1 MAVVGHAYV
10 VVHAITDS
18 VAGEI
23 TSAFSGQKIRRAAEY
38 GGEDL
43 SNGILRGFS
52 RAFANDKNNAFSK
65 FARQFDELYPEA
77 DRLRRTFV
85 KLNRTGMVVQSGLGA
100 LVGSLGAVVG
110 AAGALLGPL
119 AGLVS
124 SFGALGSAA
133 ITARVGLGV
142 AQYALGGVAAA
153 VKNATKETSGYG
165 MSVEELR
172 EALQQL
178 KFDQE
183 EAEISVDRAALNM
196 EKAYKTML
204 RTQDLA
210 PSSLLRRDAE
220 IAFREAELAY
230 RKAKDREADL
240 ANGTIDPG
248 GGGAATDP
256 FADLTPSQRA
266 FAEYL
271 VSIND
276 IFKDLRESAANGF
289 LPLLQS
295 QIQRLLDSNVM
306 DVLETRFYQIGQGA
320 GLAVARF
327 VDVLMSNNNLA
338 NFNIVLGQMAVILPR
353 FGTIAGNIFDALLS
367 TLTALNPVTTRF
379 VDFLER
385 KTGSLA
391 RFLDIKNANGQL
403 TAFFDRAGQI
413 AADFGA
419 FFGGV
424 FNGFGDM
431 IAANFGPG
439 SPGDTLLGWLKK
451 VGEGFANKDLVG
463 LDKYFD
469 GAVDNFIRMAQT
481 LGGAIETIVRAG
493 SSSAVRAF
501 WDTLDRGS
509 YAFDQVVRNFVE
521 SGPAF
526 ANLLRSLTEVIAIL
540 SDAGPVE
547 AFINTLSMAFDGL
560 ARFLAQIEPLI
571 KALGPIFGI
580 VSAMTL
586 LFSILGKVIMVFGS
600 FIAIA
605 AKGIGVLGG
614 LSVATTT
621 QTIATTGLTAA
632 TKASTAALLTSPV
645 GIVVA
650 LAAAVAGLALAVNAV
665 DEANKQKAIED
676 ITNAVN
682 SGTGSIKEASQ
693 AAEGM
698 SASYSKVNESL
709 NETNHS
715 WSDAAYNME
724 HATAVAKESGKNI
737 DAVGSALANFAVTD
751 LAKAQEAFRKY
762 RFEVMEIGDKELLN
776 GMGDFKDALIDQA
789 DQLDINIRKTDG
801 TIDVQKLYT
810 FAMGDGEYA
819 SRKYAAAQEAVA
831 EAERIVAE
839 EAKRVWDET
848 VKLQQELSTA
858 AVEASGWRSA
868 VSKAYEGVKDK
879 AAKTVEEQKK
889 LDKQLLKDTLKNM
902 SEALGASTEFLD
914 DLAILQKKGLSG
926 AALEVIK
933 SAGEAAPA
941 LARAIVDGSQ
951 EEFDKFELMADQAA
965 LRMSTPFND
974 ARQKLIDAWADG
986 TISGSVFNEISTGLN
1001 SATSPENLQT
1011 WVKLMNKEL
1020 DKSPLN
1026 LTATVTTG
1034 PADFTLRRLYD
1045 KWTLNFAG
1053 VLKAVETGSVK
1064 VDGKAYG
1071 GFISGPGGPRSDMI
1085 PAMLSNGEYVV
1096 NAKSTSRYRALLE
1109 RINAEGNG
1117 GKKFANGGMI
1127 GESGAGINI
1136 VVNPSR
1142 GMNEKELAAAVSRR
1156 LAFEIR
1162 KGTI

>member
-23 TSAFSGQKIRRAAEY
+23 TSAFSGQKIRRAAEV
-38 GGEDL
+38 GGEDV
-43 SNGILRGFS
+43 SNGILRGLS
-52 RAFANDKNNAFSK
+52 RGFTNDKNNAFSK

-230 RKAKDREADL
+230 RKAKDREEDL
-240 ANGTIDPG
+240 KKGLPEDKS
-248 GGGAATDP
+248 GAADDP
-256 FADLTPSQRA
+256 YAGLTPSQKV
-266 FAEYL
+266 FAKYL

-276 IFKDLRESAANGF
+276 TFKDLRESAANGF
-289 LPLLQS
+289 LPILQS

-353 FGTIAGNIFDALLS
+353 FGTIAGNIFDTLLS

-424 FNGFGDM
+424 FRGLGKM
-431 IAANFGPG
+431 IEVNFGPG

-493 SSSAVRAF
+493 SSPAVRAF

-526 ANLLRSLTEVIAIL
+526 GNLLRSLTEVIAIL

-560 ARFLAQIEPLI
+560 ARFLAQVEPLI

-586 LFSILGKVIMVFGS
+586 LFSILGKVVMVFGS
-600 FIAIA
+600 FVALA
-605 AKGIGVLGG
+605 AKGIGILGG

-621 QTIATTGLTAA
+621 QTIATNGLTAA
-632 TKASTAALLTSPV
+632 TKASTAALLASPV

-650 LAAAVAGLALAVNAV
+650 LAAAVAGLAIAVNAV

-676 ITNAVN
+676 ITNAIN

-693 AAEGM
+693 AAEGIG
-698 SASYSKVNESL
+698 ASYDRVNESL
-709 NETNHS
+709 KETNHS
-715 WSDAAYNME
+715 WSDAAYGME

-751 LAKAQEAFRKY
+751 LEKAQEAFRKY

-776 GMGDFKDALIDQA
+776 GMEDFKDALIDQA
-789 DQLDINIRKTDG
+789 DQLDINIRKADG

-810 FAMGDGEYA
+810 FAMGEGEYA

-848 VKLQQELSTA
+848 VKLQQQLSTA

-868 VSKAYEGVKDK
+868 VSKAYDGVKDK
-879 AAKTVEEQKK
+879 AAKTVKEQKK
-889 LDKQLLKDTLKNM
+889 LDDQLLKNTLKNM
-902 SEALGASTEFLD
+902 SESLGASTEFLD
-914 DLAILQKKGLSG
+914 DLAILQKKGLSA
-926 AALEVIK
+926 AALEVIR

-951 EEFDKFELMADQAA
+951 AEFDKFELMADQAA

-974 ARQKLIDAWADG
+974 ARQTLINAWADG
-986 TISGSVFNEISTGLN
+986 TISDTVFNQLSAGLN
-1001 SATSPENLQT
+1001 GATSPENLQN
-1011 WVKLMNKEL
+1011 WVSLMNREL
-1020 DKSPLN
+1020 ASKSLN
-1026 LTATVTTG
+1026 VTVEASTG
-1034 PADFTLRRLYD
+1034 PADRAISRLYD
-1045 KWTLNFAG
+1045 KWRLNFSG
-1053 VLKAVETGSVK
+1053 VIKVTDRGVNPITGQR
-1064 VDGKAYG
+1064 DGGY
-1071 GFISGPGGPRSDMI
+1071 ITGPGGPRSDLI

-1117 GKKFANGGMI
+1117 KRFANGGI
-1127 GESGAGINI
+1127 VGESAGAGINI
-1136 VVNPSR
+1136 VVNPSP
-1142 GMNEKELAAAVSRR
+1142 GMNEKALAEAVSRR